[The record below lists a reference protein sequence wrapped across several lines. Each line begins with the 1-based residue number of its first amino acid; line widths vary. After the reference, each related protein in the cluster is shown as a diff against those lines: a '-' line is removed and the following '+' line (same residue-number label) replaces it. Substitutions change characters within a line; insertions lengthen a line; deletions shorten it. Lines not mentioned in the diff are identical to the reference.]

1 MQFIQDT
8 IFEGNYFDYNLVAAF
23 IFSDKSYTNP
33 RMRDSAKHIVTWI
46 KIIEYMLGTY
56 EKYPSK
62 KQFPM
67 DDLIE
72 YIVEMSIN

>member
-1 MQFIQDT
+1 
-8 IFEGNYFDYNLVAAF
+8 
-23 IFSDKSYTNP
+23 
-33 RMRDSAKHIVTWI
+33 
-46 KIIEYMLGTY
+46 MLGTY

-72 YIVEMSIN
+72 YIVEMSTKQTVFIKRKSKLTFFRQLPEHQKLELNSSLAA